1 MVMIIKADGTKVPF
15 DREKAKRSC
24 ENASASSSLAEEI
37 ITIVEQNLREGMT
50 TSEMKKMIYSELD
63 KRESHTA
70 AIYNIRKAIAALD
83 PVTHQFEKYICHL
96 YQYYGYETE
105 WSPVPKPQGFC
116 TDHEIDVLLRKG
128 DEISFVE
135 CKHHFSY
142 HRFTGLKVPMRVWA
156 RLQDLKDGFEGKKE
170 GSYNFKEA
178 IIVTNTKFSAHAQQ
192 YAECKNKNLE
202 LVGWN
207 YPDDNG
213 CLNNLIEKKR
223 AYPLT
228 ILNLDA
234 QTVLKLCELGVHD
247 IKDFVYVSPDILTR
261 SGLSRE
267 KIGQLSEL
275 VENIVGK
282 K

>member
-1 MVMIIKADGTKVPF
+1 MIIKADGTKVPF

-156 RLQDLKDGFEGKKE
+156 RLQDLKDGFEGKKR

-207 YPDDNG
+207 YPDDNR
-213 CLNNLIEKKR
+213 CLNNLIEQKR

-228 ILNLDA
+228 ILNLDT
-234 QTVLKLCELGVHD
+234 QTVLRLCELGVHD
-247 IKDFVYVSPDILTR
+247 IKDFVYVSPDILAR

-267 KIGQLSEL
+267 KISQLREL

>member
-1 MVMIIKADGTKVPF
+1 MIIKADGAKVPF
-15 DREKAKRSC
+15 DRKKAKRSC
-24 ENASASSSLAEEI
+24 ENAGASSSLAEEI
-37 ITIVEQNLREGMT
+37 ITIVEQDLHDGMT
-50 TSEMKKMIYSELD
+50 TLEMKRMIYSELD

-105 WSPVPKPQGFC
+105 WSPVPKPQGLC

-142 HRFTGLKVPMRVWA
+142 HRFTGLDVPMRVWA
-156 RLQDLKDGFEGKKE
+156 RQQDLKDGFDAGKE
-170 GSYNFKEA
+170 PSYDFREA
-178 IIVTNTKFSAHAQQ
+178 IVVTNTKFSEHAIR
-192 YAECKNKNLE
+192 YAKCKNKNLS

-207 YPDDNG
+207 YPDADR
-213 CLNNLIEKKR
+213 CLNGLIEKKK

-228 ILNLDA
+228 ILGLDA
-234 QTVLKLCELGVHD
+234 QTVFQLCELNVHD
-247 IKDFVYVSPDILTR
+247 VKDFVYVSPDILVR

-267 KIGQLSEL
+267 RISKLEEL
-275 VENIVGK
+275 VENIIGK

>member
-1 MVMIIKADGTKVPF
+1 MIIKADGTKVPF

-37 ITIVEQNLREGMT
+37 ITIVEQNLRDGMT

-105 WSPVPKPQGFC
+105 WSPVPKPHGLC
-116 TDHEIDVLLRKG
+116 TDHEVDVLLRKG

-178 IIVTNTKFSAHAQQ
+178 IIVTNTKFSAHAQK
-192 YAECKNKNLE
+192 YAKCKNKNLE

-228 ILNLDA
+228 ILNLDT
-234 QTVLKLCELGVHD
+234 QTA
-247 IKDFVYVSPDILTR
+247 FAT
-261 SGLSRE
+261 
-267 KIGQLSEL
+267 
-275 VENIVGK
+275 N
-282 K
+282 

>member
-1 MVMIIKADGTKVPF
+1 MIIKADGTKVPF

-116 TDHEIDVLLRKG
+116 TDHEIDVLLKKG

-156 RLQDLKDGFEGKKE
+156 RLQDLKDGFEGKKK

-207 YPDDNG
+207 YPDDNR
-213 CLNNLIEKKR
+213 CLNNLIEQKR

-228 ILNLDA
+228 ILNLDT

-247 IKDFVYVSPDILTR
+247 IKDFVYVSPDILAR

-267 KIGQLSEL
+267 KISQLREL

>member
-1 MVMIIKADGTKVPF
+1 MVKIIKADGTKVPF
-15 DREKAKRSC
+15 DREKAKKSC
-24 ENASASSSLAEEI
+24 LNAGASTPLAEEI
-37 ITIVEQNLREGMT
+37 ITIVEQRIQEGTT

-70 AIYNIRKAIAALD
+70 AVYNIRKAIAALD

-156 RLQDLKDGFEGKKE
+156 RLQDLKDGFEGDKE
-170 GSYNFKEA
+170 GSYEFKEA
-178 IIVTNTKFSAHAQQ
+178 IVVTNTKFSAHAEQ
-192 YAECKNKNLE
+192 YAKCKNKNVE

-207 YPDDNG
+207 TPKEGG
-213 CLNNLIEKKR
+213 CLNDLIEKKK

-228 ILNLDA
+228 TLNLDSK
-234 QTVLKLCELGVHD
+234 TVFRLCELGVHD
-247 IKDFVYVSPDILTR
+247 IKDFVYVSDEILVR
-261 SGLSRE
+261 SGLSKE
-267 KIGQLSEL
+267 KIGQLKEL
-275 VENIVGK
+275 VENIIGK